1 MTDFVFSVDVA
12 APAGTTWLALTD
24 WSRQHEWML
33 VTQVQVIDGDGRSV
47 GSRLAAFT
55 GLGGV
60 GFTDTMEI
68 TTWEPPVRCTV
79 RHEGKLV
86 RGTGAFHVHAKGPQ
100 DSTFVWSES
109 LRLPFGLLGR
119 LGWPVAKPVFSMGAR
134 HSLRQFA
141 RFAENYS
148 MGVR

>member
-24 WSRQHEWML
+24 WSRQHEWL
-33 VTQVQVIDGDGRSV
+33 LGTQVHVLDGDGRSV

-55 GLGGV
+55 GLGGI

-79 RHEGKLV
+79 RHLGRLV

-100 DSTFVWSES
+100 TSTFVWSES
-109 LRLPFGLLGR
+109 LRLPFGLLGQ
-119 LGWPVAKPVFSMGAR
+119 LGWPVAKPVFALGVR
-134 HSLRQFA
+134 QSLRQFA

-148 MGVR
+148 MGER